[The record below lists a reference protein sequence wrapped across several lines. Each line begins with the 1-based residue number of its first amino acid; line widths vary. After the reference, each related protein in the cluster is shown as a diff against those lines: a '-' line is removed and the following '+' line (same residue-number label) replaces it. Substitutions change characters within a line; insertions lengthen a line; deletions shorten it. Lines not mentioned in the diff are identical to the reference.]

1 MVMVF
6 CRFCCCCSVSQTRPS
21 QFSPEGTQGNTN
33 QPWRR
38 ISVIFY
44 ITFQC
49 QQNSETIATG
59 WKHSPVGFLR
69 PIMHRWPL
77 LAAAGLHNRGKSG
90 APVEIARVICVI
102 LHSPVPHPVI
112 TQLSPF
118 SLAAVDG
125 VEARNAETGFCFK
138 KMAPIYFV
146 YNRGPSLELHVRFLW
161 SFEDIPG
168 LLSNGCH
175 LLLK

>member
-21 QFSPEGTQGNTN
+21 QFSPQGTQGNTN

-49 QQNSETIATG
+49 QQNSETIETG
-59 WKHSPVGFLR
+59 WKHSPIGFLR
-69 PIMHRWPL
+69 PIMHRWSL
-77 LAAAGLHNRGKSG
+77 LAAAELHNRGKSG

-125 VEARNAETGFCFK
+125 VEARIQVEMQKQGFASRKWLQYILFT
-138 KMAPIYFV
+138 IE
-146 YNRGPSLELHVRFLW
+146 GPLW
-161 SFEDIPG
+161 NSMCGF
-168 LLSNGCH
+168 
-175 LLLK
+175 

>member
-1 MVMVF
+1 MVF

-38 ISVIFY
+38 FY
-44 ITFQC
+44 LLSYTLLFNGNKTLKPLQLV
-49 QQNSETIATG
+49 EPV
-59 WKHSPVGFLR
+59 WKHSPVGFLL
-69 PIMHRWPL
+69 PIMRCWSL
-77 LAAAGLHNRGKSG
+77 LAAAELHNRGKSG

-125 VEARNAETGFCFK
+125 VEARIQVEMQKQGFASRKWLQHILFT
-138 KMAPIYFV
+138 IE
-146 YNRGPSLELHVRFLW
+146 GPLW
-161 SFEDIPG
+161 NSVCGF
-168 LLSNGCH
+168 
-175 LLLK
+175 

>member
-1 MVMVF
+1 MVF

-21 QFSPEGTQGNTN
+21 QFSPQGTQGNTN

-38 ISVIFY
+38 LSVILY
-44 ITFQC
+44 IAFHWK
-49 QQNSETIATG
+49 QNSETIATV
-59 WKHSPVGFLR
+59 WKLLLLVFCSRLSTE
-69 PIMHRWPL
+69 WSL
-77 LAAAGLHNRGKSG
+77 LAAAELHNRGKSG

-125 VEARNAETGFCFK
+125 VEARIQVEMQKQGFASRKWFQY
-138 KMAPIYFV
+138 ILFTIE
-146 YNRGPSLELHVRFLW
+146 GPLW
-161 SFEDIPG
+161 NSMCGF
-168 LLSNGCH
+168 
-175 LLLK
+175 